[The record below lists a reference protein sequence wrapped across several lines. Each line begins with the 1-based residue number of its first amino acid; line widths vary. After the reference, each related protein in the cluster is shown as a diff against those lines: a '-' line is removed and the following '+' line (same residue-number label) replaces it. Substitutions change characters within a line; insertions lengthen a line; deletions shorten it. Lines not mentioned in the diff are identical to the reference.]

1 MLALVFSL
9 LALTAPAPKP
19 PVIAP
24 EEAAHH
30 VNQHVVVR
38 GTVAQVFVTK
48 NLTTHVH
55 FGGIYPDQAFT
66 ATFFKAQ
73 RAQFPGVQD
82 YEGKVVE
89 VEGVIHIVR
98 KKPEILM
105 VEKKQIRLAE

>member
-9 LALTAPAPKP
+9 LVLTPPAPKP

-38 GTVAQVFVTK
+38 GTVTQVFVTK

-55 FGGIYPDQAFT
+55 FGGIYPDQVFT

-73 RAQFPGVQD
+73 RGRFPGVQD

-89 VEGVIHIVR
+89 IEGVVHIVR
-98 KKPEILM
+98 KKPEILI
-105 VEKKQIRLAE
+105 VEQKQLRLAE